1 MHKILLVDDERNI
14 LAGYNRNLRSKFQLF
29 IAESGKDGLK
39 IMHEKGPFAVVVSDY
54 KMPEMNGI
62 DFLSKVR
69 ELYPDTVRIMLTGYA
84 DLNAATNAVN
94 EGNIFRFLSKP
105 CPVEQMSKNLYD
117 AVGQHQLVT
126 AEKELLNNTLKGSI
140 KMLIEILSSVNP
152 EAFSQATQSRNL
164 TKSILARL
172 GKQITWD
179 IEIAVLLSKIGL
191 VTIPTEILQKK
202 NKGIELTAEEKKM
215 YYKHAE
221 FGATLLKNIPRL
233 EKIAEAISF
242 QYSSYD
248 GETGARDFKV
258 GENIPFVGR
267 LLKVLNDFN
276 ALIKLGSSEDEA
288 LEKMQRTSEKY
299 DPDIFGAL
307 LAEVSGL
314 SSGQIVSMKNL
325 IELKDGMLLA
335 EGVRDINGFLL
346 IPKGSELSSISLM
359 KIINYNKMT
368 KIAEPIKVIEHTQ

>member
-1 MHKILLVDDERNI
+1 MHKVLLVDDERNI
-14 LAGYNRNLRSKFQLF
+14 LSGYKRNLHSKFQLF
-29 IAESGKDGLK
+29 AAESGKEGLR
-39 IMHEKGPFAVVVSDY
+39 IMQDKGPFAVVVSDY

-69 ELYPDTVRIMLTGYA
+69 ELYPDTVRVMLTGYA
-84 DLNAATNAVN
+84 DLNAATQAVN

-105 CPVEQMSKNLYD
+105 CPVEQMSKNIYD
-117 AVGQHQLVT
+117 AVGQYQLVT

-164 TKSILARL
+164 AKSILERL
-172 GKQITWD
+172 GKPISWD

-191 VTIPTEILQKK
+191 VTIPNEILEKK
-202 NKGIELTAEEKKM
+202 NNGVELTAEEKEM
-215 YYKHAE
+215 YYKHAD
-221 FGATLLKNIPRL
+221 FGAALLKNIPRL
-233 EKIAEAISF
+233 ENIAEGISF

-276 ALIKLGSSEDEA
+276 AFLKLGFPEDEA
-288 LEKMQRTSEKY
+288 LKEMQKSAGKY
-299 DPDIFGAL
+299 DPDILGAL

-325 IELKDGMLLA
+325 DELKAGMVLA
-335 EGVRDINGFLL
+335 EGVRDIHGFLL
-346 IPKGSELSSISLM
+346 IPKGSELSSIALM

-368 KIAEPIKVIEHTQ
+368 KIAQPIKVIELT

>member
-14 LAGYNRNLRSKFQLF
+14 LSGYKRNLHSKFQLF
-29 IAESGKDGLK
+29 AAESGKEGLNLL
-39 IMHEKGPFAVVVSDY
+39 HERGPFAVVVSDY

-69 ELYPDTVRIMLTGYA
+69 EKYPDTVRVMLTGYA
-84 DLNAATNAVN
+84 DLNAATQAVN

-105 CPVEQMSKNLYD
+105 CPVEQMSKNIYD
-117 AVGQHQLVT
+117 AVGQYQLIT
-126 AEKELLNNTLKGSI
+126 AEKELLNKTLKGSI
-140 KMLIEILSSVNP
+140 KMLIDILSSVNP

-172 GKQITWD
+172 GKKITWD

-191 VTIPTEILQKK
+191 VTIPNGILEKK
-202 NKGIELTAEEKKM
+202 NNGIELTADEKEM
-215 YYKHAE
+215 YYKHAD
-221 FGATLLKNIPRL
+221 FGAMLLKNIPRL

-248 GETGARDFKV
+248 GETGAREFKI

-276 ALIKLGSSEDEA
+276 ALIKLGFSEDET
-288 LEKMQRTSEKY
+288 LQEMQESAGKY
-299 DPDIFGAL
+299 DPDILGAL

-314 SSGQIVSMKNL
+314 SGGQIVSMKNMD
-325 IELKDGMLLA
+325 ELKEGMLLA
-335 EGVRDINGFLL
+335 EGVRDIHGFLL
-346 IPKGSELSSISLM
+346 IPKGSEISSIALM

-368 KIAEPIKVIEHTQ
+368 KVAEPIKVIEHAK